1 VVIAAKG
8 GLETLRSVRG
18 LKAVTLAGLATPS
31 GVIEAETTTYLEYP
45 DRVRVE
51 TRLPEGLVVQV
62 YDGKR
67 AWVRDP
73 AGTHAVPEA
82 AMREFQASLTRDTLA
97 ALLAAHDGRL
107 RVRLLPDVTG
117 PAGAT
122 ERAIEIS
129 GADLEPVV
137 LYIDPATG
145 LVARQTHAA
154 GAGQPLVEERFTD
167 YRDVDGVRIAFAAEV
182 HRGGRRLL
190 ERRVIEFAIN
200 PPVEAVVFERPAS

>member
-1 VVIAAKG
+1 
-8 GLETLRSVRG
+8 
-18 LKAVTLAGLATPS
+18 
-31 GVIEAETTTYLEYP
+31 
-45 DRVRVE
+45 VE

-73 AGTHAVPEA
+73 GGTHPVPEA
-82 AMREFQASLTRDTLA
+82 AVREFQASLKRDTLA
-97 ALLAAHDGRL
+97 ALLAAYDGRL

-129 GADLEPVV
+129 GTDLDPVV
-137 LYIDPATG
+137 LYIDPATS

-154 GAGQPLVEERFTD
+154 GVGQPLVEERFTD

-182 HRGGRRLL
+182 HRDGQRLL

-200 PPVEAVVFERPAS
+200 PPFEGLVFERPAS